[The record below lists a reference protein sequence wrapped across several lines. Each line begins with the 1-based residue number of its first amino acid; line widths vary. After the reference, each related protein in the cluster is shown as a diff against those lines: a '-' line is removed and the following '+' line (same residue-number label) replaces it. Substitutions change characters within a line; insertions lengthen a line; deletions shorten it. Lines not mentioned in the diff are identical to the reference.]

1 MGINAKM
8 TLWLYKAVIRPLITY
23 AAVVWWPKSNQVTI
37 KKRLDSV
44 QRLACIGTTGAMSTT
59 PTDALNAL
67 LDLPSLDSF
76 ILGQARICSYRLEQ
90 TGGWKNSLR
99 GHSRIKSTLK
109 KEELSMPSDYMVKEH
124 CFMKPFKT
132 SISSREDWNQANWNI
147 KDEDLVWYTDGSK
160 NKKGAGAGIQ
170 GINPRKSISI
180 SLGTNCTVFQAEICA
195 LTMCIREN
203 LNMAC
208 YDKTIYIFTDN
219 QALILALKA
228 YHTTSLGI

>member
-1 MGINAKM
+1 MFVCRRALGKTWRINAKM

-132 SISSREDWNQANWNI
+132 SISSRLES
-147 KDEDLVWYTDGSK
+147 G
-160 NKKGAGAGIQ
+160 
-170 GINPRKSISI
+170 
-180 SLGTNCTVFQAEICA
+180 
-195 LTMCIREN
+195 
-203 LNMAC
+203 
-208 YDKTIYIFTDN
+208 
-219 QALILALKA
+219 
-228 YHTTSLGI
+228 